1 MSHQVKFLDKAKSDM
16 SCIEEHL
23 SQYYPS
29 TARKF
34 FEKMEKKISN
44 LEENPYMYPAYEADP
59 FFRKIAIEKYL
70 LFYSVD
76 DELSLVPIHR
86 IIHSKRD
93 ISADML
99 DSGLPEKSSL

>member
-1 MSHQVKFLDKAKSDM
+1 MSHRIKFLDNAKSDM

-23 SQYYPS
+23 SQYYPN

-44 LEENPYMYPAYEADP
+44 LEENHYMYPAYEADP
-59 FFRKIAIEKYL
+59 FFRKIAIENYL

-76 DELSLVPIHR
+76 DELSLVSIHR

-99 DSGLPEKSSL
+99 ENALPEKSSL